1 MRWQDLELLNFKY
14 LQKMNNEQNVEGLNV
29 SPAIRKTDVISRFYL
44 WWIRTFKVISNK
56 KAKELGLRH
65 WRNVYGD
72 EINHINCRSI
82 WFDDKSRQYRVSH
95 LEDVC

>member
-1 MRWQDLELLNFKY
+1 
-14 LQKMNNEQNVEGLNV
+14 MNKETNVEGLNV
-29 SPAIRKTDVISRFYL
+29 SPAIRKTDVISRFSL
-44 WWIRTFKVISNK
+44 WWIRTFKVISNQR
-56 KAKELGLRH
+56 AKELGLRH

-72 EINHINCRSI
+72 EINHLNCRSI

>member
-1 MRWQDLELLNFKY
+1 MKIE
-14 LQKMNNEQNVEGLNV
+14 EQNLDNTQNPPL
-29 SPAIRKTDVISRFYL
+29 SKTAVIDCFSL
-44 WWIRTFKVISNK
+44 WWIRTFKVISNQ

-72 EINHINCRSI
+72 EINYLNCRSI

-95 LEDVC
+95 LEEVS

>member
-1 MRWQDLELLNFKY
+1 MS
-14 LQKMNNEQNVEGLNV
+14 NEKLSNEAQNPPLRKA
-29 SPAIRKTDVISRFYL
+29 AIISRFSL
-44 WWIRTFKVISNK
+44 WWIRTFKVISNQR
-56 KAKELGLRH
+56 AKELGLRH

-82 WFDDKSRQYRVSH
+82 WFDSNSRQYRVSH

>member
-1 MRWQDLELLNFKY
+1 MKE
-14 LQKMNNEQNVEGLNV
+14 EQNNNKPQD
-29 SPAIRKTDVISRFYL
+29 PAFLQGAVISRFSL
-44 WWIRTFKVISNK
+44 WWIRTFKVISNQR
-56 KAKELGLRH
+56 AKELGLRH

-82 WFDDKSRQYRVSH
+82 WFDNKSRQYRVSH

>member
-1 MRWQDLELLNFKY
+1 MKEKTFETVFFSTAWNKTNILE
-14 LQKMNNEQNVEGLNV
+14 MNNNNENSALNK
-29 SPAIRKTDVISRFYL
+29 PAVISRFSL
-44 WWIRTFKVISNK
+44 WWIRTFKVISNQR
-56 KAKELGLRH
+56 AKELGLRH

-82 WFDDKSRQYRVSH
+82 WFDNKSRQYRVSH